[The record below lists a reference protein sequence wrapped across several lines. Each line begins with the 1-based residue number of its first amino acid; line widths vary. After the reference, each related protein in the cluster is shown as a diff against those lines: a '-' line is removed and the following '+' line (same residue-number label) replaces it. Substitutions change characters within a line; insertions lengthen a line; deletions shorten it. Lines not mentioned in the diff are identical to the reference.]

1 MMDPKVEA
9 EYEEYKAAGRI
20 WGVIDK
26 ENIKKI
32 KFPRVPKEI
41 VDGFKALEDD
51 LTGTVSDILDA
62 LGYNK
67 VIPANVLPPI
77 EPGHLIVGTA
87 VTLRSIPIER
97 TTTLSKWP
105 PGRSTIWP
113 SPATCW
119 WATPA
124 A

>member
-41 VDGFKALEDD
+41 VEG
-51 LTGTVSDILDA
+51 TGRRSDRYSQRYSGCTGI
-62 LGYNK
+62 
-67 VIPANVLPPI
+67 
-77 EPGHLIVGTA
+77 
-87 VTLRSIPIER
+87 
-97 TTTLSKWP
+97 
-105 PGRSTIWP
+105 
-113 SPATCW
+113 
-119 WATPA
+119 
-124 A
+124 